1 MSGGDRNPAAPER
14 GGPDALPLMSEL
26 DAPEEVEVLY
36 WVGCA
41 AAFDERLQ
49 SVARAMVR
57 VMSRAGVD
65 FAVLGAE
72 ERCTGDPARRTGNE
86 LHFQTLARENIDT
99 LEKYGVRTIVTHCPH
114 CLQTLGRDYRDLG
127 GEFEV
132 VHHTAFVR
140 SLIEEGRLEV
150 PPGLEASLTYHDP
163 CYLGRYAGEY
173 DAPRAVLEVLGS
185 KPLEMPRSRE
195 KSFCCGAG
203 GGHAFF
209 EDKEGGKVNVNRARE
224 AVETGASTV
233 CTACP
238 FCLSMLE
245 EGVAAVKPEGPPR
258 VRDFVELVDEAL
270 DGPGGEG

>member
-1 MSGGDRNPAAPER
+1 VSGPDRERSDPER
-14 GGPDALPLMSEL
+14 ETLGRIRVIGEL

-41 AAFDERLQ
+41 AALDDRLQ

-57 VMSRAGVD
+57 VMNRAGVR

-86 LHFQTLARENIDT
+86 FHFQLVARENIET
-99 LEKYGVRTIVTHCPH
+99 LRKYGVSTIVTHCPH

-127 GEFEV
+127 GDFDV

-140 SLIEEGRLEV
+140 SLIEEGRLDV
-150 PPGLEASLTYHDP
+150 PDRLGESLTYHDP

-173 DAPRAVLEVLGS
+173 EAPRAVLDALGS
-185 KPLEMPRSRE
+185 KPVEMPRSRE

-209 EDKEGGKVNVNRARE
+209 EDQEGGKVNVNRARE
-224 AVETGASTV
+224 AVGTGASTI

-245 EGVAAVKPEGPPR
+245 EGVAAVKPEGTPR

-270 DGPGGEG
+270 GGPGTEG